1 MTWKHRAVLSQ
12 VIATPVGS
20 LRLEIEDGR
29 VTVLSFTDEPPGE
42 ALGDPLAR
50 TVVAQLGDYFAG
62 TRREFDLPLA
72 PRGTEFQRA
81 VWAELARIPYG
92 QTISY
97 GELARRLGK
106 PAAVRA
112 VGRANG
118 QNPIPIV
125 LPCHRVIGADG
136 SLTGYGGG
144 LDRKQTLLR
153 LEGALPGAQLTL
165 L

>member
-1 MTWKHRAVLSQ
+1 MDPQ

-29 VTVLSFTDEPPGE
+29 VTALRFTDDAPGA
-42 ALGDPLAR
+42 ALDHPLAGA
-50 TVVAQLGDYFAG
+50 VVAQLGEYFAG
-62 TRREFDLPLA
+62 ARRQFDLPLA
-72 PRGTEFQRA
+72 PRGTDFQRA
-81 VWAELARIPYG
+81 VWAELARIPFG
-92 QTISY
+92 HTISY

-144 LDRKQTLLR
+144 LDRKQALLR
-153 LEGALPGAQLTL
+153 LEGALPGAQMSL

>member
-1 MTWKHRAVLSQ
+1 MEAQ
-12 VIATPVGS
+12 VIETPVGG
-20 LRLEIEDGR
+20 LRLEIEGGAI
-29 VTVLSFTDEPPGE
+29 TVLSFTDERPGP
-42 ALGDPLAR
+42 ALDDPLAGA
-50 TVVAQLGDYFAG
+50 VVVQLGEYFAG
-62 TRREFDLPLA
+62 ARREFDLPLA

-81 VWAELARIPYG
+81 VWAELALIPFG
-92 QTISY
+92 HTISY
-97 GELARRLGK
+97 GELARRLGN

-118 QNPIPIV
+118 SNPIPIV

-144 LDRKQTLLR
+144 LDRKQALLR
-153 LEGALPGAQLTL
+153 LEGALPGAQMTL